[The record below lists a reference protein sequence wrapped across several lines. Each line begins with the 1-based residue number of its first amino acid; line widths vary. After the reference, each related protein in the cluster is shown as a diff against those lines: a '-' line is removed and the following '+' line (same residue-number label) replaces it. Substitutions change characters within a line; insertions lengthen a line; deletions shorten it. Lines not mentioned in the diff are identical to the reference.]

1 MLNDK
6 IMIDIASNQIYYFE
20 SIIPTIKKDYPFI
33 KVVDIQISYNE
44 SHLSL
49 ITIQDTKSKQVG
61 VVFLGSHDAHCW
73 SHDNLNNF
81 LDKSVNQYNE
91 ALNYVNKMSEL
102 YTITHLSGNS
112 LGGGCAMFVGL
123 HHPNMRALCVNASPV
138 DPIPDYKPDNI
149 IHIRTNSD
157 LLSRLMVIN
166 KLKQNHGYPG
176 VMHVVDRSLFGAY
189 NFLETMTL
197 SHRGSITYENNNY
210 SESCLNALPIAKYM
224 SFNLLTNNLDNIL
237 VSFTTKQKIHDSF
250 KERIKDVEQ
259 GLKRH
264 YIGYLNE
271 NLSLPLVSYTK
282 KVNPELRVFLLES
295 ILDIDSTNI
304 VTNQVYKAV
313 ESLINIPLNK
323 LASRLPKF
331 DDLAYN
337 EDYNKIR
344 SDINHN
350 EQVIDRIID
359 ISSNINEFLLK
370 PRLFQSIEDDID
382 DLIFDQTL
390 QFKYDY
396 LTLFNDVEKI
406 LYEEFVLSN
415 KFIKPAISVIDFTI
429 KVSNLKIIRPFYNN
443 PIMDNDDLEYIKEKY
458 DPHKSIPLIYDACK
472 KDYLEMFLNQSLVYQ
487 HQVYLNTINE
497 LLELYLTDLNQ
508 IRIFNKKFYL
518 RIHRHKINS
527 SLDEL
532 ELLINRL
539 IEYNKKCIFFN

>member
-323 LASRLPKF
+323 LANRLPKF

-337 EDYNKIR
+337 DDYNKIR